1 MKAKQQEEQ
10 FSSETT
16 HDMVNVRVVTSVDEK
31 EVKSS
36 NDNEEPKR
44 KIRTGQ
50 QISTSIVTFDGSRL
64 QFETKDAAV
73 CGNVEEPFTD
83 VLLPPPSPRSS
94 RYL

>member
-1 MKAKQQEEQ
+1 MPTKQQEDL

-16 HDMVNVRVVTSVDEK
+16 HDMVNVRVVASVDEK
-31 EVKSS
+31 EVKNN

-44 KIRTGQ
+44 RTRTAQ
-50 QISTSIVTFDGSRL
+50 QISTSIVTFDGSTL
-64 QFETKDAAV
+64 PFETKDAAV
-73 CGNVEEPFTD
+73 YGNVEDSFTD